1 MRVLLIHAE
10 DFSYD
15 VKSRALREAEENI
28 KGREHV
34 CVRNALVVF
43 TTVEQGDCN
52 ASQEYLSSIAQ
63 DICRHVHN
71 VKAENIVLYPYAHL
85 SSNLAKAECALRIL
99 KELET
104 SLRGVCT
111 DVSIMRA
118 PFGWYKAFKIA
129 CYGHPLSE
137 LSREYH
143 VGSASVSLKTLRLIE
158 QLKCEILLKE
168 DNDLQ
173 LLEPSTAK
181 YVNVVNLL
189 EQLMSTG
196 RNTLDKGYMSKVRL
210 LASKFGVLNRNFLGK
225 GEIIVAEIR
234 RLNEKVIQQVG
245 GITTLSKVMSLGG
258 YIVAGERLGTD
269 LHALCSSV
277 YSNMKESGIINDTE
291 NKALLT
297 EVSWIGDAVYDKGGG
312 DPLSSDT
319 SPIFIQVFRDASKAL
334 SSVANIINI
343 VAEVLTKCMGLELI
357 AVVIGKKNTV
367 REVLGKLRLARTI
380 GVACNANDSEF
391 LEIALTTTLGKTRIP
406 LTSATLLHSND
417 SSSSVAVAST
427 LTGPFLR
434 LIYTVFSNALQMM
447 NSGKTPYIPA
457 CVSPVQVRVIPVK
470 PEHRDYAEKVRSRLV
485 SEGIRADVDARNI
498 SLGRRIRDAGREWV
512 PYIVVVGD
520 REVLSGTVNVRM
532 RVEGIQRSMSV
543 DDLIRAVKATCP
555 YICGIV

>member
-15 VKSRALREAEENI
+15 VKSRAVHEAEGSI

-43 TTVEQGDCN
+43 TAVEQDDCN
-52 ASQEYLSSIAQ
+52 ASQEHLSNIAQ
-63 DICRHVHN
+63 DICRHAHN
-71 VKAENIVLYPYAHL
+71 VKADNIVLYPYAHL
-85 SSNLAKAECALRIL
+85 SSNLAKAKCALRIL
-99 KELET
+99 KDLET
-104 SLRGVCT
+104 TLRGICT

-143 VGSASVSLKTLRLIE
+143 VSSALVSLKPSRLIE
-158 QLKCEILLKE
+158 QLKCDILLKE

-189 EQLMSTG
+189 EQLMSAG
-196 RNTLDKGYMSKVRL
+196 KNTLDRGYMSKVRL
-210 LASKFGVLNRNFLGK
+210 LTSKFGVLNRNFLGK

-234 RLNEKVIQQVG
+234 RLNEKIIQQVG
-245 GITTLSKVMSLGG
+245 GITTLSKVTSLGG
-258 YIVAGERLGTD
+258 YIVTREGLGTD

-277 YSNMKESGIINDTE
+277 YFNMKESGIINDVE
-291 NKALLT
+291 NEALLT
-297 EVSWIGDAVYDKGGG
+297 EVSWVGDTVYDKGG

-319 SPIFIQVFRDASKAL
+319 APIFIQVLRDTSKAL
-334 SSVANIINI
+334 SSVASIINI
-343 VAEVLTKCMGLELI
+343 VAEVLTKCMGIELI
-357 AVVIGKKNTV
+357 AVVIGKKNLV
-367 REVLGKLRLARTI
+367 REVLGKLGIARTI
-380 GVACNANDSEF
+380 GVACDTNDSEF
-391 LEIALTTTLGKTRIP
+391 LEVTLTTTLGKTRIP
-406 LTSATLLHSND
+406 LTSATLLRSSD
-417 SSSSVAVAST
+417 SSSSVAAAST

-434 LIYTVFSNALQMM
+434 LIYTIFFSNALQRM

-457 CVSPVQVRVIPVK
+457 CMSPVQVCVIPVK

-485 SEGIRADVDARNI
+485 NEGIRADVDARNI

-520 REVLSGTVNVRM
+520 REALSGTVNVRM

-543 DDLIRAVKATCP
+543 DDLVRAVKATCP
-555 YICGIV
+555 YIYE

>member
-15 VKSRALREAEENI
+15 VKSRAVREAEESI

-43 TTVEQGDCN
+43 TAVEQDDCN
-52 ASQEYLSSIAQ
+52 ALQEHLSNIAQ
-63 DICRHVHN
+63 DICRHAHN

-85 SSNLAKAECALRIL
+85 SSNLAKAKCALRIL
-99 KELET
+99 KDLET
-104 SLRGVCT
+104 SLRGICT

-143 VGSASVSLKTLRLIE
+143 VGSALVSLKPSKLIE
-158 QLKCEILLKE
+158 QLKCDILLME
-168 DNDLQ
+168 DNNLQ

-196 RNTLDKGYMSKVRL
+196 KNTLDRGYMSKVRL

-225 GEIIVAEIR
+225 GEIIVAKIR

-245 GITTLSKVMSLGG
+245 GVTTLSKVMSLGG
-258 YIVAGERLGTD
+258 YIVTREGLGTD

-277 YSNMKESGIINDTE
+277 YFNMKESGIINDTE

-297 EVSWIGDAVYDKGGG
+297 EVSWVGDAVYSKGG

-319 SPIFIQVFRDASKAL
+319 APIFIQVLHDASKAL
-334 SSVANIINI
+334 SSATSIINI
-343 VAEVLTKCMGLELI
+343 VAEVLTKCMGIELI
-357 AVVIGKKNTV
+357 AVVIGKKNLV
-367 REVLGKLRLARTI
+367 REVLGKLRIARTI
-380 GVACNANDSEF
+380 GVACDANYSEF
-391 LEIALTTTLGKTRIP
+391 LEITLTTTLGKTRIP
-406 LTSATLLHSND
+406 LTSATLLHSSD
-417 SSSSVAVAST
+417 SSVAVAST

-434 LIYTVFSNALQMM
+434 LIYTIFSNALQRM

-457 CVSPVQVRVIPVK
+457 CMSPVQVRVIPVK

-485 SEGIRADVDARNI
+485 NEGIRADVDARNI

-520 REVLSGTVNVRM
+520 REALSGTVNVRM

-543 DDLIRAVKATCP
+543 DDLVRAVKETCP
-555 YICGIV
+555 YIYE